1 MKGLWKVLWQICRTS
16 SGGLDYEEA
25 HAIELGLFFPFILW
39 PFFFRYLRY
48 VAVAEC
54 EGEANRFIRQEAHY
68 LAFGMALRAL
78 FIMAILIW
86 RGIL

>member
-1 MKGLWKVLWQICRTS
+1 MRRLWKVLWQICRTS

-39 PFFFRYLRY
+39 PFLFRYLRY
-48 VAVAEC
+48 VG
-54 EGEANRFIRQEAHY
+54 EGEAARFIRQELHY

>member
-1 MKGLWKVLWQICRTS
+1 VIWKVLGQFCRKDDGS
-16 SGGLDYEEA
+16 FDFQEL

-39 PFFFRYLRY
+39 PFLFSHLRHIDG
-48 VAVAEC
+48 
-54 EGEANRFIRQEAHY
+54 GEAAKIARWEPHY

-78 FIMAILIW
+78 CILAVLIW